1 MPERSCQAVEQLN
14 TVLAFSRWRLC
25 RLGQVDEELLVHFAE
40 SDGCLVA
47 LAVFKTVVGPFCGS
61 G

>member
-1 MPERSCQAVEQLN
+1 MDQLN
-14 TVLAFSRWRLC
+14 TVLAFGRWRLC
-25 RLGQVDEELLVHFAE
+25 RPGQVDEELFVHFAE

-47 LAVFKTVVGPFCGS
+47 PAVFKTVVGPFCGS